1 MKTLMIKDLA
11 LTEELD
17 RTAMAAVHGGRLIG
31 VRPSFSFDLRLK
43 DDHSFNSSIA
53 ATQSLGQVQSVD
65 TMVGV
70 GNSFAFADQV
80 KPTANVYA
88 SQNGFN
94 SISVR

>member
-17 RTAMAAVHGGRLIG
+17 RSAMAAVHGGRLLG
-31 VRPSFSFDLRLK
+31 VRPFSFDLRLK
-43 DDHSFNSSIA
+43 DDHSFNSTIA
-53 ATQSLGQVQSVD
+53 ATQSLGQVQSID
-65 TMVGV
+65 TVVGV